1 MAGKSIDKYVVM
13 ASGKSGGKTHVWTVA
28 VFNSIKDAKPWVA
41 LLSLARK
48 SGDAETVKA
57 MDVHA
62 PELPADATFSEVKYS
77 GRVVQYGPEASGLS
91 DDATLG

>member
-1 MAGKSIDKYVVM
+1 MAGKSVDKFVVM
-13 ASGKSGGKTHVWTVA
+13 ANGKVGGKTHIWTVA
-28 VFNSIKDAKPWVA
+28 VFNSVKDAKPWVA
-41 LLSLARK
+41 LLNLARK

-62 PELPADATFSEVKYS
+62 PEIPDGQEIRDVKYT
-77 GRVVQYGPEASGLS
+77 GATIQYAPEASGLS